1 MQNKAFNHSTRVPM
15 TAPVGGVIGGK
26 FYKFGALFGCA
37 VASAP
42 AGKLFT
48 LDRDG
53 IWTVKVEAVAA
64 DIAPGDQIFWLAGR
78 ADSEFSNESAAGA
91 VLVGVALGDVETGDT
106 TAIDVVISPMPLT
119 TSAEAL
125 EDAGGADA

>member
-1 MQNKAFNHSTRVPM
+1 MFKAFDHSTRVYL

-42 AGKLFT
+42 AGKQFT

-78 ADSEFSNESAAGA
+78 ADAEFSNESAAGA
-91 VLVGVALGDVETGDT
+91 ILVGVALGTVQTGDT
-106 TAIDVVISPMPLT
+106 NEIDVVISPFPLT
-119 TSAEAL
+119 ISAEAL